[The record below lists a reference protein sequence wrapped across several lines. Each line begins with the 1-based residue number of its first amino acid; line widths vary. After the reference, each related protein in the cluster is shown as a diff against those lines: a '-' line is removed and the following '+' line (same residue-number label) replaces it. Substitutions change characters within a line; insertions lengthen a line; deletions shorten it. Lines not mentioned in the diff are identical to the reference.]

1 MAPAEPKKLRFKY
14 EDPEEAG
21 IYKTGHWRERSSL

>member
-1 MAPAEPKKLRFKY
+1 MAPAESKKLRFKY

-21 IYKTGHWRERSSL
+21 IYRTGHWRERSSL